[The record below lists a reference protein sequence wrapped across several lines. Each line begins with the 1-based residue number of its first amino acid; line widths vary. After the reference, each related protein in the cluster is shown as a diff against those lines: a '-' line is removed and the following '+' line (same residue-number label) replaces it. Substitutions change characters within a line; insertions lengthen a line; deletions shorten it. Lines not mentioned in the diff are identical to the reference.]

1 MDIEMRRLST
11 PCSFLIATFA
21 LGSLPASM
29 GAQSEN
35 LIATKTTNQSVDAM
49 RAVSEVS
56 ATRCCKSVSEGLPIL
71 QPGTLRGPGQALIKP
86 WDMPRIPA
94 DTPSANRKSWIGA
107 GPGALP
113 LATVVQP
120 DATQKYG
127 PNPGVLQVSFG
138 HRR

>member
-1 MDIEMRRLST
+1 MRRLST
-11 PCSFLIATFA
+11 LCSFLIATFA

-49 RAVSEVS
+49 RASSEAS
-56 ATRCCKSVSEGLPIL
+56 ETRSCKSVSERLPIL
-71 QPGTLRGPGQALIKP
+71 QPGTLRGPGQDLIKP
-86 WDMPRIPA
+86 WGMPRIPVE
-94 DTPSANRKSWIGA
+94 TPSANRKSWIGV
-107 GPGALP
+107 GPGSLP
-113 LATVVQP
+113 LAVTFQP

>member
-1 MDIEMRRLST
+1 MRRLST
-11 PCSFLIATFA
+11 LCSFLIATFA

-49 RAVSEVS
+49 RASSEAS
-56 ATRCCKSVSEGLPIL
+56 ETRCCKSVSERLPIL
-71 QPGTLRGPGQALIKP
+71 QPGTLRGPGQDLIKP
-86 WDMPRIPA
+86 WGMPRIPA
-94 DTPSANRKSWIGA
+94 DTPSANRKSWIGV
-107 GPGALP
+107 GPGSLP
-113 LATVVQP
+113 LAVTFQP
-120 DATQKYG
+120 NATQKYG

>member
-1 MDIEMRRLST
+1 MRRLST
-11 PCSFLIATFA
+11 LCSFLIATFA

-49 RAVSEVS
+49 RASSEVS
-56 ATRCCKSVSEGLPIL
+56 ETRCCKSVSERLPIL
-71 QPGTLRGPGQALIKP
+71 QPGTLRGPGQDLIKP
-86 WDMPRIPA
+86 WGPPRIPP
-94 DTPSANRKSWIGA
+94 DTPSANRKSWIGV
-107 GPGALP
+107 GPGSLP
-113 LATVVQP
+113 LAVTFQP

>member
-56 ATRCCKSVSEGLPIL
+56 ATRCCKSVSERLPIL
-71 QPGTLRGPGQALIKP
+71 QPGTLRGPGQDLIKP
-86 WDMPRIPA
+86 WGMPRIPVE
-94 DTPSANRKSWIGA
+94 TPSANRKSWIGV
-107 GPGALP
+107 GPGSLP
-113 LATVVQP
+113 LAVTFQP